1 MVYSTPAIRYS
12 NLWNISISQGQLDK
26 SHLVKLTT
34 WCKNLHWVTCST
46 AADSLSPTGYI
57 CIAAVELGPIAGLQK
72 KLEKAGHGYRRCANQ
87 LAPACDGRELE
98 FFFTFFHSQFCKNIC
113 SEKKLQNY
121 TSSTM
126 GDDSRDLPPC
136 PTALGAVRYRS
147 GS

>member
-1 MVYSTPAIRYS
+1 
-12 NLWNISISQGQLDK
+12 
-26 SHLVKLTT
+26 
-34 WCKNLHWVTCST
+34 
-46 AADSLSPTGYI
+46 
-57 CIAAVELGPIAGLQK
+57 VELGPIAGLQK

-98 FFFTFFHSQFCKNIC
+98 FFFYIFSLSILQKYMFGK
-113 SEKKLQNY
+113 KKLQNY